1 MVSEISDADLLLRAK
16 AVVGVRRLSPTVQAG
31 DVGCALV
38 TNSGN
43 VHVGVCLDASCGIGF
58 CAEHAAIANMVT
70 LGESHI
76 FTLVAVDCDGNV
88 LPPCGRCRE
97 LISQINPKNCDARVL
112 LAAGRVTTLR
122 KLLPEHW
129 LMD

>member
-1 MVSEISDADLLLRAK
+1 MSEISDDELLLRAT
-16 AVVGVRRLSPTVQAG
+16 AIVGARRLSPTVQVG
-31 DVGCALV
+31 YVGCALV

-43 VHVGVCLDASCGIGF
+43 IRVGVCLDASCGIGF

-76 FTLVAVDCDGNV
+76 STLVAVDCDGNV

-97 LISQINPKNCDARVL
+97 LISQINPKNSDARVL
-112 LAAGRVTTLR
+112 LPAGRVTTLR
-122 KLLPEHW
+122 KLLPEQW
-129 LMD
+129 N